1 MQNQCFELTLMKRK
15 KRSLLACA
23 GTDFNK
29 RVKDILNQGS
39 EATNLHIYN
48 YFTVVTVT
56 EKKATFKSLQEMK

>member
-15 KRSLLACA
+15 KTSLLGCE

-39 EATNLHIYN
+39 EATNLQIYN
-48 YFTVVTVT
+48 YLSVVTVT
-56 EKKATFKSLQEMK
+56 EKESYF